1 MSSVCC
7 CLLNKSYMARRRMS
21 QWRDEVADSGS
32 CRDRAVFFS
41 YCCSLWSTKTKGDI
55 RYLVAKCKEIGNI
68 KRSSKKT
75 CDWTCIIAEGIV
87 LRWSSKSETT
97 PKSSFTGCCQ
107 GLNAA
112 NLPLR
117 HPRKKP
123 ELTEQHGWAR
133 LVCNNLFQG
142 PCGLEDNTSVSCA

>member
-7 CLLNKSYMARRRMS
+7 CLLNKSDMTRRRKS

-41 YCCSLWSTKTKGDI
+41 YCFSLRSTKTKGDI
-55 RYLVAKCKEIGNI
+55 RYLVAKRRDWKHQ
-68 KRSSKKT
+68 RSSKKT

-87 LRWSSKSETT
+87 LMWGSKSETT
-97 PKSSFTGCCQ
+97 PKSSFTGCCE

-142 PCGLEDNTSVSCA
+142 PCWLEHNTSVSCA